1 VTTDP
6 LALVRHALVR
16 TSRAHRRL
24 RVRRRRRGRR
34 DDGRAIVEFLAV
46 GILVLV
52 PVVYLIVTL
61 GQVQA
66 AAFAASTASRE
77 AGRAFTT
84 APDEGSAYARAQ
96 AAAVLTF
103 EDFDVSSTGTVV
115 VRCDGS
121 PCLRPEGEVES
132 VATVTVRLPL
142 VPDFLSGALP
152 TVVPVSATHVATV
165 DRFRGR

>member
-1 VTTDP
+1 M
-6 LALVRHALVR
+6 
-16 TSRAHRRL
+16 
-24 RVRRRRRGRR
+24 
-34 DDGRAIVEFLAV
+34 
-46 GILVLV
+46 GILVLL
-52 PVVYLIVTL
+52 PVVYLLVTL

-84 APDEGSAYARAQ
+84 APDERSAYARAQ
-96 AAAVLTF
+96 AAAALAF

-142 VPDFLSGALP
+142 VPDFLGGALP

>member
-1 VTTDP
+1 MIRGVRQAIAVLRRHHP
-6 LALVRHALVR
+6 HRRHVRH
-16 TSRAHRRL
+16 SRQ
-24 RVRRRRRGRR
+24 GRR

-46 GILVLV
+46 GLLVLV
-52 PVVYLIVTL
+52 PVVYLVVTL
-61 GQVQA
+61 ARVQA

-84 APDEGSAYARAQ
+84 APTEASAYARAQ
-96 AAAVLTF
+96 AAADLTF
-103 EDFDVSSTGTVV
+103 EDFDVSTTGTVV

-121 PCLRPEGEVES
+121 PCLRPEGQVES

-142 VPDFLSGALP
+142 VPDFLSGAMP

>member
-1 VTTDP
+1 M
-6 LALVRHALVR
+6 R
-16 TSRAHRRL
+16 SRVPE
-24 RVRRRRRGRR
+24 RVRLVALRLGAGRHPRGRR

-52 PVVYLIVTL
+52 PVVYLIVAL
-61 GQVQA
+61 SQVQA

-96 AAAVLTF
+96 AAAALTF

>member
-1 VTTDP
+1 MTLAVR
-6 LALVRHALVR
+6 ALVD
-16 TSRAHRRL
+16 RL
-24 RVRRRRRGRR
+24 AARVRGTTRRR
-34 DDGRAIVEFLAV
+34 DEGRAIIEFLAV

-61 GQVQA
+61 SRVQA
-66 AAFAASTASRE
+66 AAFAASTAARE
-77 AGRAFTT
+77 GGRAFTT
-84 APDEGSAYARAQ
+84 AASDNSANARAQ
-96 AAAVLTF
+96 AAAALTF
-103 EDFDVSSTGTVV
+103 EDFDVSSTGSVV

-121 PCLRPEGEVES
+121 PCLRPEGQVES

-152 TVVPVSATHVATV
+152 TVVPVSSTHVATV